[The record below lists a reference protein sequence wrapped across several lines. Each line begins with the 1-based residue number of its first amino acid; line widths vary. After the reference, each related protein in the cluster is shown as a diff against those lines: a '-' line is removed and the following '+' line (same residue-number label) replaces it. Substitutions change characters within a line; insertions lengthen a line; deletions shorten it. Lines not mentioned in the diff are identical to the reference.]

1 MISDGEDFEILEP
14 SFVVGGHQ
22 KWSSYFGKQS
32 VIPQLNMKLP
42 FDLEIPLVSIYP
54 KEIKHI
60 FIKTML

>member
-32 VIPQLNMKLP
+32 GNSSV
-42 FDLEIPLVSIYP
+42 
-54 KEIKHI
+54 KHEVTI
-60 FIKTML
+60 